1 MDLLLGILE
10 LFATFTEGLTV
21 FSVTAAMC
29 QRKYDIRKH
38 IAFLVASGAVY
49 TAFIMVIRAFVPY
62 ASLITL
68 VAVLFSL
75 AVSFLLSK
83 GDILLRCTSLMVT
96 WFFFHAI
103 DYTVS
108 YSLVMVMDRLARSS
122 EGTESIITSGAYRII
137 FILVSRVLQ
146 LLIAYLFRHIY
157 PRVKALERKY
167 LILLLS
173 VALGGYVLLTAFAGL
188 ILSDS
193 VITVQVAV
201 ILSVFFTVISLIA
214 TIFAVTVKTKYE
226 KEKREAELM
235 EITNTMMKKNFAEM
249 QNTHDTIRQQVHD
262 FKNHIRTIN
271 GMLEKDTE
279 AKAYAEQLLSVS
291 YKQARLCNSGNS
303 VIDSII
309 NCKITEAELQNTQ
322 FSYNVALTSE
332 LNIASIDIC
341 AVLANQIDNA
351 LEACR
356 KISDEKER
364 FVKVK
369 IFQKESFVFFKVE
382 NSCKKNPFNS
392 KRELVS
398 TKSDPSGLHG
408 YGIKN
413 IIKTAKSYNGTVKSD
428 YNDGVFTSVAMI
440 PNNTKRGEEQ

>member
-1 MDLLLGILE
+1 MI
-10 LFATFTEGLTV
+10 
-21 FSVTAAMC
+21 
-29 QRKYDIRKH
+29 
-38 IAFLVASGAVY
+38 
-49 TAFIMVIRAFVPY
+49 
-62 ASLITL
+62 SLIT
-68 VAVLFSL
+68 
-75 AVSFLLSK
+75 
-83 GDILLRCTSLMVT
+83 
-96 WFFFHAI
+96 
-103 DYTVS
+103 
-108 YSLVMVMDRLARSS
+108 
-122 EGTESIITSGAYRII
+122 
-137 FILVSRVLQ
+137 
-146 LLIAYLFRHIY
+146 
-157 PRVKALERKY
+157 
-167 LILLLS
+167 
-173 VALGGYVLLTAFAGL
+173 
-188 ILSDS
+188 
-193 VITVQVAV
+193 
-201 ILSVFFTVISLIA
+201 

-279 AKAYAEQLLSVS
+279 AKAYTEQLLSVS

-332 LNIASIDIC
+332 LNIASVDIC

-428 YNDGVFTSVAMI
+428 YSDGVFTSVAMI
-440 PNNTKRGEEQ
+440 LNNTKRGEEQ